1 MKKTEVRSQKSEGI
15 PAREVGRDVV
25 NWLLPV
31 YVMLI
36 TAGYFVFRSEA
47 TMVKGNALSGDRALF
62 AAVNVATLTGL
73 QVSVGPDQFLHG
85 GRVAVFV
92 ITALAAFFSM
102 LIGAS
107 AVVRIVR
114 LPFSDLRL
122 AAWSLGTCVVAT
134 VLGWAAL
141 SGGETSAFDAAF
153 LGLSAFANS
162 GLHFGT
168 LPGVFSWQ
176 AQLVLAPLAVAGGL
190 GLPVVMEVFD
200 RIIGRQTAL
209 SFYSRTVLGMTA
221 GIYVITTAVFCWM
234 LMHWGNA
241 DWRAALATAS
251 ATSIDARTC
260 GLGYQFANG
269 LPRAMQWVLM
279 AVMVVGAGSAGTA
292 GGLKVTTVAELW
304 RGATRTLRGDV
315 AGRAFGVAAVWT
327 LVYVVVVG
335 VAQAVLVSVAPQ
347 VPADRMLFDLIS
359 AVGNVGISTDVLSI
373 VGAPLYVLSATMFF
387 GRFAPLLFLWW
398 LADTTEGAELPVG

>member
-1 MKKTEVRSQKSEGI
+1 
-15 PAREVGRDVV
+15 V

-73 QVSVGPDQFLHG
+73 QVSVGPDQFLQG

-92 ITALAAFFSM
+92 ITALAAFLSM

-114 LPFSDLRL
+114 LPYSDLRI
-122 AAWSLGTCVVAT
+122 AGWSLGTCAVAT
-134 VLGWAAL
+134 ALGWAAL

-153 LGLSAFANS
+153 MGLSAFANS
-162 GLHFGT
+162 GLHFGP

-176 AQLVLAPLAVAGGL
+176 AQLVLAPLAVIGGL
-190 GLPVVMEVFD
+190 GLPVVMELFD
-200 RIIGRQTAL
+200 RVMGRRAAL

-221 GIYVITTAVFCWM
+221 GIYVVTTALFCWM
-234 LMHWGNA
+234 LTHWGNV
-241 DWRAALATAS
+241 DWRTALATAS

-269 LPRAMQWVLM
+269 LPRAMQWALM
-279 AVMVVGAGSAGTA
+279 AAMLVGAGSAGTA
-292 GGLKVTTVAELW
+292 GGLKVTTAAELW
-304 RGATRTLRGDV
+304 GGVRRALRGDA
-315 AGRAFGVAAVWT
+315 AGRAFGIAAVWT
-327 LVYVVVVG
+327 LTYIAVIG
-335 VAQAVLVSVAPQ
+335 VSQAVLVSVAPQ
-347 VPADRMLFDLIS
+347 VPADRMLFDLVS
-359 AVGNVGISTDVLSI
+359 AVGNVGLSTDVLSI
-373 VGAPLYVLSATMFF
+373 VGAPLYVLSAAMFF
-387 GRFAPLLFLWW
+387 GRFAPLLILWW
-398 LADTTEGAELPVG
+398 VADTTADAELPVG